1 MLNHEYKS
9 KFSRLY
15 LGDVVNLGE
24 LESDA
29 QAAKERRDERASA
42 RERRDLHFNV
52 WSLGIHGGLELL
64 ERLRYFPQRLLVCHW
79 SMFWEKWEMRKFF
92 ALLCLLL
99 FFFWMQIGI
108 NKVLT
113 VSNINKEREFQQKKI
128 KRERCFIL
136 LITPLFLKADSL
148 LRFFSMRVRWVADF
162 RWTLL
167 YAFFHLLDIFY
178 TKDKWEDGKQWC
190 VSFFIGVPNLIPK

>member
-79 SMFWEKWEMRKFF
+79 SMFWEQWEMRKFF
-92 ALLCLLL
+92 ALLCFACCFFF
-99 FFFWMQIGI
+99 FFFWMEIGI

-113 VSNINKEREFQQKKI
+113 VSNINKEREFQQKNKI
-128 KRERCFIL
+128 KRERDAL
-136 LITPLFLKADSL
+136 YYSL
-148 LRFFSMRVRWVADF
+148 LRFFSRR
-162 RWTLL
+162 TH
-167 YAFFHLLDIFY
+167 YSAFSQC
-178 TKDKWEDGKQWC
+178 GS
-190 VSFFIGVPNLIPK
+190 VG